1 MKEKVL
7 VTYSVQY
14 CKEVELEINE
24 EIKELL
30 DEGKVID
37 WNKHGSF
44 WDTLITTNEDILN
57 NLPIPTLYT
66 CDSKFG
72 QEFEEIEYVDGS
84 FDIETF
90 EKQL

>member
-14 CKEVELEINE
+14 CKEIELEITE
-24 EIKELL
+24 EIKECL
-30 DEGKVID
+30 DKGEKID
-37 WNKHGSF
+37 WEKHCSL
-44 WDTLITTNEDILN
+44 WDNFITINNDILFE
-57 NLPIPTLYT
+57 LKIPTLYSY
-66 CDSKFG
+66 DSKFG
-72 QEFEEIEYVDGS
+72 QEFEEVEYIDGS